1 MKTERQILRQMLV
14 DGKLAILFE
23 KHDNINLLHTTL
35 SVFEDSQIATGSHK
49 YYHKNPNG
57 NGWTSTENNLYNLP
71 TITIGEMVNAS
82 DEGQF
87 PILLAPVDAKILIKE
102 ADQRTKA
109 KLTERWATSIV
120 GNRTIVVTNYFFN
133 VIKNDYLRTDVFNDV
148 FSLASQTL

>member
-14 DGKLAILFE
+14 DGKLAILFK

-71 TITIGEMVNAS
+71 TITIGEMINAS
-82 DEGQF
+82 DEGAF

-109 KLTERWATSIV
+109 KLIERWATSIV

-133 VIKNDYLRTDVFNDV
+133 KLKQDYLRTDVFNDV
-148 FSLASQTL
+148 FSIASQTL